1 MRQSSDI
8 TSYHLPVIPR
18 LDRGISLEKG
28 SAQAG
33 NVFVIILLGVFL
45 FGSLMYMFS
54 RNAQQGTGNLT
65 KQQANIAAQEILN
78 YARLVEGA
86 VDRVRRNGCSE
97 TEISFAN
104 DVVPGYEHTPP
115 ARDEC
120 KVFDDAGGKVS
131 WENEQQSWISD
142 PLLSGHP
149 LFGEIF
155 ISGKSR
161 IPRVG
166 STCICKG
173 NANEINLYFPWLK
186 KEVCTELNKLTNVD
200 NPSGNPPVDPDGFIM
215 STQKFDGDF
224 ISNNTVDGID
234 GQTSACV
241 QKATGFAPNSYIFV
255 HVLLA
260 R

>member
-1 MRQSSDI
+1 MRQSSHR

-18 LDRGISLEKG
+18 LDRGVSLEKG

-104 DVVPGYEHTPP
+104 DVVTGYEHTPP

-120 KVFDDAGGKVS
+120 KVFDEDGGKITYMQPI
-131 WENEQQSWISD
+131 ENWLDNIHSAQSTYGEFAFTDSTSVTGIETTKQEGS
-142 PLLSGHP
+142 LL
-149 LFGEIF
+149 LNYIQLN
-155 ISGKSR
+155 
-161 IPRVG
+161 
-166 STCICKG
+166 ICT
-173 NANEINLYFPWLK
+173 EINNQLGIANPAGLPPEDVGVFNSTILYDGRFPN
-186 KEVCTELNKLTNVD
+186 T
-200 NPSGNPPVDPDGFIM
+200 PSSPINAPETIGRPTG
-215 STQKFDGDF
+215 
-224 ISNNTVDGID
+224 
-234 GQTSACV
+234 CV
-241 QKATGFAPNSYIFV
+241 QYNGVNRYHFY